1 MYDQFINK
9 VAQYINLNEA
19 DVALV
24 KTLFTEKKLR
34 RGEHFLSAGEI
45 CQQVGYIGQGIV
57 YYGVNT
63 DGNEVIHNFAS
74 EGNFVS
80 NYDSLINGVVSIKDI
95 VALEDTTM
103 LVIAAQQLER
113 FYAGVV
119 EGERFGRLLMEE
131 VYTNAIKQI
140 LSFYN
145 CDPETRYI
153 EFIRL
158 HPDLVQR
165 IPQYYIA
172 SYVGIKPQSL
182 SRIRKR
188 IAVG

>member
-1 MYDQFINK
+1 MHHQLIDKISRF
-9 VAQYINLNEA
+9 INLNDA
-19 DVALV
+19 DVELIKALF
-24 KTLFTEKKLR
+24 KEKKLS
-34 RGEHFLSAGEI
+34 RGEHFLSAGEV
-45 CQQVGYIGQGIV
+45 CQQVGYIVKGIV

-80 NYDSLINGVVSIKDI
+80 NYDSLIRRVVSVKDI

-103 LVIAAQQLER
+103 LVIAAQQLEQ
-113 FYAGVV
+113 FYAGVR

-153 EFIRL
+153 EFIRQ
-158 HPDLVQR
+158 HPGLVQR